1 MIIGECMNNLFKLI
15 LIVGVSLYLVSSAL
29 AIEYFD
35 INKPGI
41 EKLNISITAKNSSD
55 IVDLLVK
62 KVRSQLEKTL
72 LFNIVDDTV
81 KSAFNLDI
89 SPTNDSKIVAVK
101 LTGVQD
107 KSFEAITGVKFRNQE
122 EQYVN

>member
-15 LIVGVSLYLVSSAL
+15 LIVGVSLYLASSAL

-62 KVRSQLEKTL
+62 NVRSQL
-72 LFNIVDDTV
+72 
-81 KSAFNLDI
+81 
-89 SPTNDSKIVAVK
+89 
-101 LTGVQD
+101 
-107 KSFEAITGVKFRNQE
+107 
-122 EQYVN
+122 

>member
-1 MIIGECMNNLFKLI
+1 MNNLFKLI

-72 LFNIVDDTV
+72 LFLHN
-81 KSAFNLDI
+81 NLM
-89 SPTNDSKIVAVK
+89 
-101 LTGVQD
+101 
-107 KSFEAITGVKFRNQE
+107 
-122 EQYVN
+122 